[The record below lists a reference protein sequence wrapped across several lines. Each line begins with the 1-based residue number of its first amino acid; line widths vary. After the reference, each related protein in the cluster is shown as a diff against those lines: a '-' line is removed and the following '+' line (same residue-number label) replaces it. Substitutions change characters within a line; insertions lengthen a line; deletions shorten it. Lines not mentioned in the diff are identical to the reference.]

1 MKYYTNLLC
10 FSILS
15 FLPLSFS
22 VSAKTIVDE
31 QGEADQKNLIRYID
45 SKEQRILDPSTS
57 TQDAKNLA
65 NSVEFEVYIINEDF
79 SSRSVF
85 VSGEG
90 VCNGFEGDNGVDFT
104 NSTNNYL
111 SPSDDSQ
118 YYGGIIGASLYR
130 QDEPKNVQYMPV
142 YVINNPQLE
151 KEIRER
157 EESQT
162 KQTIKDKVDS
172 NKQLLDK
179 MVCKKGK
186 R

>member
-1 MKYYTNLLC
+1 
-10 FSILS
+10 
-15 FLPLSFS
+15 
-22 VSAKTIVDE
+22 
-31 QGEADQKNLIRYID
+31 
-45 SKEQRILDPSTS
+45 
-57 TQDAKNLA
+57 
-65 NSVEFEVYIINEDF
+65 
-79 SSRSVF
+79 
-85 VSGEG
+85 
-90 VCNGFEGDNGVDFT
+90 
-104 NSTNNYL
+104 
-111 SPSDDSQ
+111 
-118 YYGGIIGASLYR
+118 
-130 QDEPKNVQYMPV
+130 MPV

>member
-1 MKYYTNLLC
+1 KYYTYLLC

-15 FLPLSFS
+15 FLPLSAFS
-22 VSAKTIVDE
+22 SAKTIA
-31 QGEADQKNLIRYID
+31 GEKEGDAQKKFTRYIHI
-45 SKEQRILDPSTS
+45 KERGVLDPTTS
-57 TQDAKNLA
+57 AQDAKNLA
-65 NSVEFEVYIINEDF
+65 NSVEFEVYMVNEDF

-90 VCNGFEGDNGVDFT
+90 VCNGFEGNNGVDFT
-104 NSTNNYL
+104 NSTNNYIK
-111 SPSDDSQ
+111 PNDDSQ
-118 YYGGIIGASLYR
+118 YYGGIMAASLYR
-130 QDEPKNVQYMPV
+130 KNEPKNVQYVPV

-186 R
+186 K